1 MRQIS
6 EDFAMLRIG
15 LISDTHGLLR
25 PAAMEFLRGC
35 DRIVHG
41 GDIHKPGVL
50 EVLAQMS
57 PVIAVRGNNDKG
69 DWADDLPETEL
80 VRFEEKLVYVIHD
93 ISRIDIDPGTAQVDV
108 VVFGHSHQPSIEERK
123 GVLYINPGSAG
134 PKRFKLPVS
143 VGELLINGDSIASR
157 IVQLDSETWRAR

>member
-93 ISRIDIDPGTAQVDV
+93 ISQIDIDPGTAQVDV